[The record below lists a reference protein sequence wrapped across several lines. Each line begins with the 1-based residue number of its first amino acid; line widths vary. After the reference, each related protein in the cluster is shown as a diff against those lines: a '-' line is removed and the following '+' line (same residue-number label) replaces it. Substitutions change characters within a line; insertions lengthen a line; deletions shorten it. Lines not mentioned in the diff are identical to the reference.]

1 MIPNHSPWIKQLNR
15 TRPITPLTEDLE
27 TEVVIVGGGIAGVT
41 TAFFTLRDTDKRVV
55 LVEADKVA
63 HGATGYN
70 AGQITSYFERP
81 FTELVDEFGL
91 ELAID
96 GQKSVE
102 SGWMLLDE
110 IVAEASL
117 QTPVYRFT
125 GYAGLTSLAQVEQ
138 HLHNNKYRVMGGLQ
152 AEGVLVAEEWTE
164 RTNINEDYRELY
176 TLLPEVDLR
185 NLLETTNTEY
195 IAALAYQ
202 KGCTNSALFTE
213 ELLGY
218 LSTRYPERFRFYEGS
233 PVRTV
238 VLDTAGATLQVRD
251 HKVRTTRVVL
261 ATNGFEGFTIE
272 NQNGPNIDTGFHHAI
287 AGRIGYMSG
296 YVEPLNR
303 APIAISYYPPPRERN
318 GDPTGEAYFYLT
330 RRPHEHDGQSSYNL
344 VCTGGPEK
352 VLPNGATYSREHS
365 CDEEMRE
372 KIDDFLRSNY
382 ATYPKES
389 PSYAFCWHGL
399 MGYTPNGVRRVG
411 VEPLNETLLY
421 NLGCNGVGILPSIYG
436 SQRIAAILKGEKLAP
451 SIFDPRDQGAHS

>member
-1 MIPNHSPWIKQLNR
+1 M
-15 TRPITPLTEDLE
+15 PLAEDLE
-27 TEVVIVGGGIAGVT
+27 TDVVVVGGGIAGVT

-55 LVEADKVA
+55 LIEADKIA

-81 FTELVDEFGL
+81 LSELVDEFGL

-96 GQKSVE
+96 GQKAVE
-102 SGWMLLDE
+102 SGWMLIDE

-125 GYAGLTSLAQVEQ
+125 GYAGLTSLEQVQQ
-138 HLHNNKYRVMGGLQ
+138 HLRNNRYRLMGGLQ

-164 RTNINEDYRELY
+164 RAGIGSEYSDLY
-176 TLLPEVDLR
+176 TLVPEVDLR

-195 IAALAYQ
+195 VAALTYQ
-202 KGCTNSALFTE
+202 KGCTNSAVFTE

-218 LSTRYPERFRFYEGS
+218 LSTRYPERFRFFEGS

-238 VLDTAGATLQVRD
+238 VLDGAGVTLHIREQ
-251 HKVRTTRVVL
+251 KVRAERVVL

-272 NQNGPNIDTGFHHAI
+272 NTGGPNINTSFHHSVD
-287 AGRIGYMSG
+287 GRIGYMSG
-296 YVEPLNR
+296 YLEPLNR
-303 APIAISYYPPPRERN
+303 APIAISYFSSSPGSDN
-318 GDPTGEAYFYLT
+318 DPTGEAYFYLT
-330 RRPHEHDGQSSYNL
+330 RRPHEHEGQSLYNL

-352 VLPNGATYSREHS
+352 VLPNGATYSREYS
-365 CDEEMRE
+365 CDEAMRE
-372 KIDDFLRSNY
+372 EIDDFLRSNY
-382 ATYPKES
+382 ATYPEEDPAYS
-389 PSYAFCWHGL
+389 FCWHGL

-411 VEPLNETLLY
+411 VEPLNEALLY

-436 SQRIAAILKGEKLAP
+436 GHRIAAILKGERLAP
-451 SIFDPRDQGAHS
+451 SIFDPRDQTPHS